1 MPRTILY
8 ILILVLTA
16 PAHAQEPAVPPD
28 LALEVMSF
36 NLRYGTAKDGRDSWV
51 HRRPRVR
58 ALIEAESPDLI
69 GTQEGLRFQLDELG
83 TDLPAYG
90 ELGRARADGEERG
103 EYSAIL
109 YRTDRLEALK
119 GGTFW
124 FSDSPEVP
132 GSTSWGNRL
141 PRICT
146 WARFRDL
153 RTGDAFY
160 LYNAHLDHE
169 SPESRRRSAE
179 LLAERI
185 QERDPKD
192 PVLVTGDLNAGPA
205 SPPVGTLGKV
215 VRDTWTVVHGPEE
228 GGGTFHGFRGGREG
242 ERIDYVFAGPAW
254 QVMGV
259 FIIRARYAGGW
270 PSDHYPVTAR
280 VRPRP
285 APGGGEAP
293 DGR

>member
-1 MPRTILY
+1 MPRPILF
-8 ILILVLTA
+8 ILILALTA
-16 PAHAQEPAVPPD
+16 PAHAQEPAVLPD
-28 LALEVMSF
+28 LPLEVMSF
-36 NLRYGTAKDGRDSWV
+36 NLRYGTAKDGEDSWV

-58 ALIEAESPDLI
+58 ALIEAEGPDLI

-83 TDLPAYG
+83 TDLPGYG

-109 YRTDRLEALK
+109 YRRDRLDVLEE
-119 GGTFW
+119 GTFW
-124 FSDSPEVP
+124 FSDTPEVP

-153 RTGDAFY
+153 RTGEAFY

-179 LLAERI
+179 LLVECI

-205 SPPVGTLGKV
+205 SPPVRALEEL
-215 VRDTWTVVHGPEE
+215 VRDTWRAVRGSEE

-254 QVMGV
+254 QALEAS
-259 FIIRARYAGGW
+259 IIRARYAGGW

-280 VRPRP
+280 VRPLS
-285 APGGGEAP
+285 APGGKEAS